1 MSNMIKKVSRDH
13 ENYEVNSADKIMVY
27 NRLGKL
33 YTDEDLKKMDAD
45 ELAVIKKRSA
55 NDMNAESNGIDD
67 IIIRNSC
74 YYESRFAGDYRFIRR
89 IIRIE
94 GQRVADWYKYIVD
107 DYFFCNAVCG
117 SGNRNVCIY
126 DFQEH
131 GLPKL
136 AEVYLDE

>member
-1 MSNMIKKVSRDH
+1 MSNMIKKISRDH

-45 ELAVIKKRSA
+45 ELAVIKNVC
-55 NDMNAESNGIDD
+55 NDMNAESNGVDD
-67 IIIRNSC
+67 IIIRNSY

-94 GQRVADWYKYIVD
+94 GQRVAD
-107 DYFFCNAVCG
+107 
-117 SGNRNVCIY
+117 
-126 DFQEH
+126 
-131 GLPKL
+131 
-136 AEVYLDE
+136 

>member
-1 MSNMIKKVSRDH
+1 MSVLIFHLFFFGQTVFCEYYIRNNILWKIKAVIKMSNMIKKVSRDH

-27 NRLGKL
+27 SRLGKL

-45 ELAVIKKRSA
+45 ELTAIKNVC
-55 NDMNAESNGIDD
+55 NDMNAESNGVDD

-94 GQRVADWYKYIVD
+94 GQRVAD
-107 DYFFCNAVCG
+107 
-117 SGNRNVCIY
+117 
-126 DFQEH
+126 
-131 GLPKL
+131 
-136 AEVYLDE
+136 

>member
-45 ELAVIKKRSA
+45 ELTVIKNIC
-55 NDMNAESNGIDD
+55 NDMNMESNGIDD

-94 GQRVADWYKYIVD
+94 GQRVADWYEYTVD
-107 DYFFCNAVCG
+107 DIFYNAVCC
-117 SGNRNVCIY
+117 SGNRNVCICKSACKTSA
-126 DFQEH
+126 
-131 GLPKL
+131 GKCNIS
-136 AEVYLDE
+136 

>member
-45 ELAVIKKRSA
+45 ELTVIEKVC
-55 NDMNAESNGIDD
+55 NDMNMESNGIDD

-94 GQRVADWYKYIVD
+94 GQRVADWHEYTVD
-107 DYFFCNAVCG
+107 DIFFNTVCG
-117 SGNRNVCIY
+117 SGNRNVYVCKSARKTSAGKCNIS
-126 DFQEH
+126 
-131 GLPKL
+131 
-136 AEVYLDE
+136 

>member
-1 MSNMIKKVSRDH
+1 MVKMSNMIKKVSRDH

-45 ELAVIKKRSA
+45 ELTVIEKVC
-55 NDMNAESNGIDD
+55 NDMNMESNGIDD

-94 GQRVADWYKYIVD
+94 GQRVAD
-107 DYFFCNAVCG
+107 
-117 SGNRNVCIY
+117 
-126 DFQEH
+126 
-131 GLPKL
+131 
-136 AEVYLDE
+136 